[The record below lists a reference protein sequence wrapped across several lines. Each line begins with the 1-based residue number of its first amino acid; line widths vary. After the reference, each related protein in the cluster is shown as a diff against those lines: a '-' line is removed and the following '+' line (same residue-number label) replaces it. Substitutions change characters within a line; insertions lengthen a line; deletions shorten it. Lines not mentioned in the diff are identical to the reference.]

1 MISNLSL
8 DLSISDFRKI
18 VRSGSGIHNVSR
30 NVYLYFV
37 LNFVVPVARPVV
49 FTFSNIFIPRD
60 SDSGSDRGLDGSG
73 EDEEVQIAHQIDFQN
88 RFYRDWPHVL
98 IIVQNMIQC
107 AQCNTVLFRSDERI
121 HGEGGDFLVFPVK
134 VSFVIIF
141 AQHSFFAHNETYRF

>member
-60 SDSGSDRGLDGSG
+60 SDSGSDSGLDGWIGRRNPNCS
-73 EDEEVQIAHQIDFQN
+73 
-88 RFYRDWPHVL
+88 P
-98 IIVQNMIQC
+98 
-107 AQCNTVLFRSDERI
+107 T
-121 HGEGGDFLVFPVK
+121 
-134 VSFVIIF
+134 
-141 AQHSFFAHNETYRF
+141 